1 MANCSISGILE
12 EQSNLEP
19 EIGLNNLEVFYI
31 QNSIFCVYFSHRPN
45 EPGKPTVIKNYNLE
59 LEQNGKLNVDT
70 PRQQAALLAVCSI
83 VFFFMISN
91 PIAYLRNLNL
101 FKTERTQERIF
112 FFLLQGLVSPKEKQ
126 NSPAKGK
133 CFCHI
138 LVLSLHVGGRM
149 EVTQHVSCCHI
160 SFFLYF
166 CFKCCH

>member
-101 FKTERTQERIF
+101 FKTERTQERNF
-112 FFLLQGLVSPKEKQ
+112 FFFYRDLYLQKKSKTLLPKENVFVIFQ
-126 NSPAKGK
+126 
-133 CFCHI
+133 FYHYTW
-138 LVLSLHVGGRM
+138 VGGW
-149 EVTQHVSCCHI
+149 
-160 SFFLYF
+160 
-166 CFKCCH
+166 K